1 MERQINCRF
10 FVCENFKREI
20 SIKKNVKR
28 RDGGYMAENNI
39 KTKNVILPILLVATG
54 LGASIAFLYL
64 FTELA
69 EEMLESE
76 VKRFD
81 GSIIQFF
88 YNIKTDTMDW
98 ILFVFTELGSLW
110 FLTIFSIMV
119 VSVLWFKKEDKWSIF
134 FFIIGIGGGGFLTK
148 LLKFYYGRERP
159 SIDESIDAIGYS
171 FPSGHSMGSLIFYGF
186 LSYFLFRSSIRKR
199 WKWAAVFVCGGIIFL
214 IGISRIYLGAH
225 YPSDVIAGYLAG
237 SIWLI
242 LCILALEYV
251 KWRSASSIKPVK
263 AFKDF
268 IVQQMR
274 G

>member
-1 MERQINCRF
+1 MI
-10 FVCENFKREI
+10 EN
-20 SIKKNVKR
+20 
-28 RDGGYMAENNI
+28 
-39 KTKNVILPILLVATG
+39 KTKAKNIILPILLVAIG
-54 LGASIAFLYL
+54 LGTSIAFLYL

-76 VKRFD
+76 VERFD

-88 YNIKTDTMDW
+88 YQIKSDALDV

-110 FLTIFSIMV
+110 FLTVFSFIV
-119 VSVLWFKKEDKWSIF
+119 ISVLWFKKKDKWSIV
-134 FFIIGIGGGGFLTK
+134 FFIIGIGGGGLLTK
-148 LLKFYYGRERP
+148 LLKYYYGRERP
-159 SIDESIDAIGYS
+159 SIDETIDAIGYS

-186 LSYFLFRSSIRKR
+186 LSYFIFRSDIRKKL
-199 WKWAAVFVCGGIIFL
+199 KWAALFICGVFIIF
-214 IGISRIYLGAH
+214 IGTSRVYLGAH

-251 KWRSASSIKPVK
+251 KWRSAASIKPIK
-263 AFKDF
+263 AFKNF
-268 IVQQMR
+268 IVQQMK

>member
-1 MERQINCRF
+1 MI
-10 FVCENFKREI
+10 
-20 SIKKNVKR
+20 
-28 RDGGYMAENNI
+28 ENNI
-39 KTKNVILPILLVATG
+39 KAKNVILPILLVAMG
-54 LGASIAFLYL
+54 LGTSIAFLYL

-76 VKRFD
+76 VKSFD

-88 YNIKTDTMDW
+88 YQINTDTLDV
-98 ILFVFTELGSLW
+98 ILFFFTELGSLW
-110 FLTIFSIMV
+110 FLTIFSLIII
-119 VSVLWFKKEDKWSIF
+119 SILWFKKKDKWSIL
-134 FFIIGIGGGGFLTK
+134 FFIIGIGGGGLLTK
-148 LLKFYYGRERP
+148 LLKYYYGRERP
-159 SIDESIDAIGYS
+159 SIDETIDAIGYS

-186 LSYFLFRSSIRKR
+186 LSYFLFRSSIRKKL
-199 WKWAAVFVCGGIIFL
+199 KWAALFICGVLIFF

-251 KWRSASSIKPVK
+251 KWRSASSIKPIK

-268 IVQQMR
+268 IAHQMK